1 MILPPCFQSRV
12 EPSDAYFPSPVA
24 TEEVTRYGRRHTS
37 QNDEDGVEQG
47 FLEQCTG
54 GRLWEP
60 DEAAERVFMVV
71 RGVDEYNR
79 GRVWDWAGEEV
90 VR

>member
-1 MILPPCFQSRV
+1 MAVGIHPRTMR
-12 EPSDAYFPSPVA
+12 
-24 TEEVTRYGRRHTS
+24 TELS
-37 QNDEDGVEQG
+37 KDFWNSAP
-47 FLEQCTG
+47 G

-60 DEAAERVFMVV
+60 DEAAECVLMVV